1 MTPVQQPPKDGIV
14 RSGRS
19 LHRAPKVR
27 TVLTMALGREIDQE
41 VPGWVRLGLGV
52 VLAIPQLAIGFWAVI
67 APENWYSRFPGFDPR
82 LIAADPP
89 FNEHLATDTGAGFLA
104 TGVALVVAALL
115 GRRSGALVALAGYF
129 AFAIPHAVFH
139 SAHRHPVSTEV
150 TTCST
155 PRCCGRTSHSPCC
168 SPGARGRDARPRPGV
183 EFALTR

>member
-1 MTPVQQPPKDGIV
+1 
-14 RSGRS
+14 
-19 LHRAPKVR
+19 
-27 TVLTMALGREIDQE
+27 MALRRDIDGE

-139 SAHRHPVSTEV
+139 SAHS
-150 TTCST
+150 
-155 PRCCGRTSHSPCC
+155 
-168 SPGARGRDARPRPGV
+168 SPGLHGSDDVFNAALLWANVALAVLFTWGAWPRRPAAAGASSSP
-183 EFALTR
+183 